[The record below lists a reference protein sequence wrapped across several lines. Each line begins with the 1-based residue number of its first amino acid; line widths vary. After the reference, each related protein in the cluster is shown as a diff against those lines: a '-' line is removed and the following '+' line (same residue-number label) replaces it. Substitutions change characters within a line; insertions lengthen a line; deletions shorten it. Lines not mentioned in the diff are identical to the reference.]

1 MAICDECCCYDDN
14 HIDGEDITEEELEK
28 DPLYEPHRYY
38 YWHGDIQEDYQMPAG
53 YDCLC
58 ERCFGDFLNM
68 GKIIEADDPSW
79 DPETMGWFKP
89 FTTECKQIDWFITQ
103 ILYNTGIRNLIP
115 FLLWHHLQKESLEE
129 S

>member
-1 MAICDECCCYDDN
+1 MEQFMALCDECGCFDDN
-14 HIDGEDITEEELEK
+14 HIDGDPDFENLTEDQIEEN
-28 DPLYEPHRYY
+28 PLYEPHRYY

-58 ERCFGDFLNM
+58 ERCFGDFLNA

-89 FTTECKQIDWFITQ
+89 LSQSF
-103 ILYNTGIRNLIP
+103 
-115 FLLWHHLQKESLEE
+115 
-129 S
+129 